1 MGAFVP
7 VASLADLAPGAV
19 LGVEVDGLE
28 IALARDSDGDVH
40 ALGDVCSHA
49 EVLLSDGDVDDG
61 ALECWKH
68 GSQFDLRTGRPRQL
82 PATAPVP
89 VYPVQVDPVT
99 GTIGV
104 DTSAPVTP

>member
-49 EVLLSDGDVDDG
+49 EVALSDGDVEDG

-104 DTSAPVTP
+104 DLSAPVTP